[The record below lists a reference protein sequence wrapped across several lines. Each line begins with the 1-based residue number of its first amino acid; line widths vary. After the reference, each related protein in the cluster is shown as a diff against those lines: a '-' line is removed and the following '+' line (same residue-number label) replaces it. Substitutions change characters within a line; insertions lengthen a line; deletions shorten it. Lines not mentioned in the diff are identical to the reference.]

1 MKTTYIATIALLLAS
16 LGSSYAI
23 ADDSTQP
30 PSRAKVLAELAEAKR
45 TGDLIDGHSGKKLNE
60 LYPSLYPAKAAE
72 PGVTRAQVL
81 AELAEAKRTG
91 ELVDGHSG
99 KKLNELYPSLYPAKT
114 VQPGATRAQVL
125 AELAEAM
132 RTGDLVDGRTGKK
145 LKELY
150 PGQYAEKSIEIL
162 PGEPI
167 AAGRQGSNQRR

>member
-45 TGDLIDGHSGKKLNE
+45 TGDLI
-60 LYPSLYPAKAAE
+60 
-72 PGVTRAQVL
+72 
-81 AELAEAKRTG
+81 
-91 ELVDGHSG
+91 DGHSG